1 MDIFPAEA
9 GLVEGPMPKVSVSR
23 QIIGLL
29 GWLFL
34 SFAAA
39 AIGAVASAEAGPFY
53 EQLVRPNWAPPGWL
67 FAPVWTV
74 LYALMGVAA
83 WLVWR
88 VHGFKDGRSALAL
101 FIVQLGANALW
112 TWVFFV
118 WHQGAL
124 ASAEVILLW
133 CLIVATAA
141 SFRRLNALA
150 AVLLLPYLAWV
161 TFASALTFS
170 TWRLN
175 PNLL

>member
-1 MDIFPAEA
+1 
-9 GLVEGPMPKVSVSR
+9 MPKVSGSR

-29 GWLFL
+29 GWLLL

-39 AIGAVASAEAGPFY
+39 AIGAVASAEAGAFY
-53 EQLVRPNWAPPGWL
+53 EQLVRPSWAPPGWL
-67 FAPVWTV
+67 FAPVWAL
-74 LYALMGVAA
+74 LYVLMGVAA

-88 VHGFKDGRSALAL
+88 AHGFKEARAALAL
-101 FIVQLGANALW
+101 FIAQLGANALW

-118 WHQGAL
+118 WHQGAF
-124 ASAEVILLW
+124 AFAEVILLW

-161 TFASALTFS
+161 TFAAALTFS

-175 PNLL
+175 PDLL

>member
-1 MDIFPAEA
+1 VEDHRPTARPAA
-9 GLVEGPMPKVSVSR
+9 RHSGSGQVV
-23 QIIGLL
+23 GLL
-29 GWLFL
+29 GWLL
-34 SFAAA
+34 LTFAAA
-39 AIGAVASAEAGPFY
+39 AVGAVASAEAGAFY
-53 EQLVRPNWAPPGWL
+53 AQLVRPSWAPPGWL

-74 LYALMGVAA
+74 LYVLMGVAA

-88 VHGFKDGRSALAL
+88 EHGFKEGRTALAL

-118 WHQGAL
+118 WHRGAL
-124 ASAEVILLW
+124 AFAEIMLLW

-150 AVLLLPYLAWV
+150 AALLLPYLAWV
-161 TFASALTFS
+161 TFACALTFS

-175 PNLL
+175 PGVL

>member
-1 MDIFPAEA
+1 
-9 GLVEGPMPKVSVSR
+9 MPNMSASR
-23 QIIGLL
+23 QIMGLL
-29 GWLFL
+29 GWLLL

-39 AIGAVASAEAGPFY
+39 AVGAVASEDAGAFY
-53 EQLVRPNWAPPGWL
+53 EQLVRPSWAPPGWL

-74 LYALMGVAA
+74 LYALMGIAA

-88 VHGFKDGRSALAL
+88 VHGFKEGSPALAL
-101 FIVQLGANALW
+101 FVVQLAANALW
-112 TWVFFV
+112 TWLFFV

-124 ASAEVILLW
+124 AFAEVMLLW

-161 TFASALTFS
+161 TLASALTFS

-175 PNLL
+175 PELL

>member
-1 MDIFPAEA
+1 
-9 GLVEGPMPKVSVSR
+9 MPTVSTSR
-23 QIIGLL
+23 QAAGLL
-29 GWLFL
+29 GWLLL

-39 AIGAVASAEAGPFY
+39 AIGAVASSEAGAFY
-53 EQLVRPNWAPPGWL
+53 EQLVRPSWAPPGWL
-67 FAPVWTV
+67 FAPVWSV
-74 LYALMGVAA
+74 LYVLMGTAA

-88 VHGFKDGRSALAL
+88 IHGFKEARTALVL

-124 ASAEVILLW
+124 AFAEIILLW
-133 CLIVATAA
+133 CLIAATAA
-141 SFRRLNALA
+141 TFRRLNPVA
-150 AVLLLPYLAWV
+150 AALLLPYLAWV
-161 TFASALTFS
+161 TFATALTFA